1 LFIAKFILE
10 VPMQNLYVQDSIT
23 PSASA
28 LLPTT
33 DPLLLTTAHPA
44 AIASLPSLQAMTVA
58 DFVPAPSSSSPT
70 AGQMNNWVA
79 DSPANNL
86 TETTDAID
94 GLTGQILEMAVP
106 DPDDFIRRQGDQL
119 IDGNGQPFTF
129 QGIAF
134 GNENWIGGNVDPFE
148 LDHSAIDFQRVK
160 DMGMNSVRFYLNY
173 QWFESDSNP
182 YQYKESGWRWL
193 DQNIQWAKQN
203 DISLILNMHSPQGGY
218 QSQGNGDALWSNR
231 ENQNRLA
238 ALWRAIGDRYKN
250 ETTIAGYGLVNEPI
264 PLGSKLAWQRLAQRL
279 ANTIRQVDSNHL
291 LFVEGV
297 IGIEN
302 FKGINYSGSAN
313 QKMIRINDPKTVY
326 EFHFYSPYKFTHQ
339 QFTWGYNADGGKYP
353 DNELIESPTDL
364 TWYTGTYNNPRLG
377 AGTTPWRFFTGE
389 KYKVNDPKIKLA
401 IPALIAE
408 NVGAGGQ
415 VAFDDLIIRE
425 FDPSGKLTRTFKQ
438 FNTDQAVGWNF
449 WSQNGVGQQGVT
461 TNGRNDNAAL
471 TISGTTADSNI
482 SNSDRPL
489 LIKQGYSYQISGWM
503 KGSNVSSA
511 GSAQI
516 RLDFLTTEQPLLV
529 RNKAYLLSELQ
540 PYINWAETNQVPL
553 YLGEFGAG
561 RPTFLNNRGGLN
573 WVKDVMD
580 IAITNGLSFNYH
592 AYHEDAF
599 GLYPGYGNF
608 VDPTT
613 VNRPLQQLFISTLK

>member
-1 LFIAKFILE
+1 
-10 VPMQNLYVQDSIT
+10 MQNLYAPDSIT
-23 PSASA
+23 PPVST

-33 DPLLLTTAHPA
+33 DPSLPTTTPST
-44 AIASLPSLQAMTVA
+44 AIAALPSFQAMTVT
-58 DFVPAPSSSSPT
+58 DFVPAQSSPSLT
-70 AGQMNNWVA
+70 TGSLNNWIA
-79 DSPANNL
+79 DSPKVNQTGA
-86 TETTDAID
+86 TDTID
-94 GLTGQILEMAVP
+94 SLTGQALEMAVP

-119 IDGNGQPFTF
+119 IDGNDQPFTF

-134 GNENWIGGNVDPFE
+134 GNENWNGGDANPFDH
-148 LDHSAIDFQRVK
+148 DHSAIDFQRVK
-160 DMGMNSVRFYLNY
+160 AMGMNSVRFYLNY
-173 QWFESDSNP
+173 QWFESDSKP
-182 YQYKESGWRWL
+182 YQYKASGWQWL

-203 DISLILNMHSPQGGY
+203 GISLILNMHVPQGGY
-218 QSQGNGDALWSNR
+218 QSRGEGDALWTNR

-264 PLGSKLAWQRLAQRL
+264 PLGSKRAWQRLAQQL
-279 ANTIRQVDSNHL
+279 ANSIRQVDSNHL

-297 IGIEN
+297 IGVEN
-302 FKGINYSGSAN
+302 FQGVDYSGSAN

-326 EFHFYSPYKFTHQ
+326 EFHFYDPYKFTHQ

-353 DNELIESPTDL
+353 DNDLIESPTDL
-364 TWYTGTYNNPRLG
+364 TWYSGTFNNPRLG
-377 AGTTPWRFFTGE
+377 AGNTPWRFFTGE
-389 KYKVNDPKIKLA
+389 KFTVNDPKIKLA
-401 IPALIAE
+401 IPTLVAE
-408 NVGAGGQ
+408 NIGANGQ

-425 FDPSGKLTRTFKQ
+425 FDPSGKLTRTLKQ
-438 FNTDQAVGWNF
+438 FDTDKAVGWNF

-461 TNGRNDNAAL
+461 TAGHNDNAAL

-482 SNSDRPL
+482 NNSDQPI

-503 KGSNVSSA
+503 KGSNLSSA

-516 RLDFLTTEQPLLV
+516 RLDFLTTQQPLLV
-529 RNKAYLLSELQ
+529 RNKAYLLSQLQ
-540 PYINWAETNQVPL
+540 PYINWAKVNQVPL

-561 RPTFLNNRGGLN
+561 RPTFQNNRGGLT

-592 AYHEDAF
+592 AYHEDGF
-599 GLYPGYGNF
+599 GLYPGFGNT
-608 VDPTT
+608 VNPRQ